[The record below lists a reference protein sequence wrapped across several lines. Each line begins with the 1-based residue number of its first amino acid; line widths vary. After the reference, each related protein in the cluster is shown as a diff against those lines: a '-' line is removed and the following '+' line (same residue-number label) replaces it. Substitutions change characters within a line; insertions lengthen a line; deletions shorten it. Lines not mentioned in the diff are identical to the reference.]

1 MGIKMRIET
10 HPEQLSRANL
20 EIWRKDFVKK
30 LKRTTTR
37 TDQDRLILAIDRREF
52 EDWTMAEWTE
62 VIFGNEKGKVSY
74 TDKYGDFESEEFN
87 LSDFERKILA
97 KNENL
102 RNQKIE
108 KSSLKAEDGDWNLK
122 GISSCL
128 EYAVRVTC
136 FDSALFTGDTMDY
149 SYEWHLSEEFKVAEN
164 EKTTGAI
171 PHHDNV
177 IKNFANCEIKQYGE
191 VVGWITIMEYCE
203 SNLRKFLKREEKI
216 TIKERKRM

>member
-20 EIWRKDFVKK
+20 EQWRKDFVEK

-108 KSSLKAEDGDWNLK
+108 KSSLKAEDGNWNLK
-122 GISSCL
+122 GISSGGEAIVFKEKIDGL
-128 EYAVRVTC
+128 ELAVRVAC
-136 FDSALFTGDTMDY
+136 FDSALFTGDTEDY
-149 SYEWHLSEEFKVAEN
+149 SYEWHLSEDFKVAVN
-164 EKTTGAI
+164 EVEDGSI
-171 PHHDNV
+171 PHH
-177 IKNFANCEIKQYGE
+177 
-191 VVGWITIMEYCE
+191 
-203 SNLRKFLKREEKI
+203 
-216 TIKERKRM
+216 